1 MTPDKEQALQEDHQ
15 IVESSASSINQPNIK
30 PFALL
35 QKYSA
40 KLDSLGV
47 ETRGIERI
55 QPWERSNNK
64 VNQFISVIGFWFSA
78 AGGLSSMS
86 TFILGSNVF
95 MLTFKQALTSGLIS
109 MTIGCAIAG
118 YCATMGPRSG
128 CRQMVTA
135 RYLFGW
141 WFVKFVALIGC
152 LGVVGWSIVNCVV
165 GGQIL
170 ASVSNGKIPLYI
182 GIVIVCILSFVVSIF
197 GIKQLLRVEK
207 IISIPVF
214 IAFMLLYIASS
225 NKFELLNT
233 FDNSQV
239 GEKTL
244 LGHYLSFFSLC
255 YSVTGTWGT
264 ITSDYYI
271 LFPEST
277 PSYQVFFLTFFG
289 ILIPTTFVGVLGSI
303 LSVLSVVDSGYEE
316 AYAINGMGG
325 LLHQGFSRWNGFGKF
340 CAVVLLLSLIAN
352 NIINTYSAA
361 FSLQLTAVWFAK
373 IPRWLWA
380 IIVTAVYLVCAL
392 VGRDHFSTILGNF
405 LPMIGYW
412 ISMYFIMLLEENV
425 VFRKFFLHLYTKE
438 FPSKDEKVASTS
450 SQVPVGLRG
459 KKQNY
464 NWDAWNN
471 YQVLTH
477 GYAAIFAFLC
487 GVVGAVIGMA
497 QVYYIGVVAKNFGS
511 AGGDIAMWLT
521 MGISGIVYPPL
532 RYLELKKFGR

>member
-1 MTPDKEQALQEDHQ
+1 MPVLMKSHTD
-15 IVESSASSINQPNIK
+15 
-30 PFALL
+30 F
-35 QKYSA
+35 SA

-95 MLTFKQALTSGLIS
+95 MLTFEQALTSGLIS

>member
-1 MTPDKEQALQEDHQ
+1 MTPDKEQALQKDHQ

-170 ASVSNGKIPLYI
+170 ASVSNGKIPLYT

-425 VFRKFFLHLYTKE
+425 VFRKFFLQLYTKE

-532 RYLELKKFGR
+532 RYLELRKFGR